1 MFDASYFKTQL
12 IKDVETAGGSSI
24 VEVLLLSGHSRRVRS
39 VERVNDGYVILEV
52 FHLRGDQALHGAH
65 WQQSG
70 KSGDGRE
77 TYRAAVSYESI
88 AEVLIDQEPANVD
101 RKLGFM
107 S

>member
-1 MFDASYFKTQL
+1 MFDSSYFTTQL
-12 IKDVETAGGSSI
+12 ARDVEAAGGSPI

-39 VERVNDGYVILEV
+39 VERAYEGYVVLEV
-52 FHLRGDQALHGAH
+52 FHLKGDQSLHGAH

-70 KSGDGRE
+70 KSGDARE
-77 TYRAAVSYESI
+77 TYRAAVSYDAI
-88 AEVLIDQEPANVD
+88 AEVLIDQTVASVD

>member
-12 IKDVETAGGSSI
+12 AKDVEAAGGSPV
-24 VEVLLLSGHSRRVRS
+24 VEVVLLSGHTRRVRS
-39 VERVNDGYVILEV
+39 VEHVNDGYVVLEA
-52 FHLRGDQALHGAH
+52 FHLKGDQALHGAH

-70 KSGDGRE
+70 RGSDGRE
-77 TYRAAVSYESI
+77 TYRAAVSYEAI
-88 AEVLIDQEPANVD
+88 AEVLIDRTPATVE

>member
-12 IKDVETAGGSSI
+12 AKDVEAAGGSPV

-39 VERVNDGYVILEV
+39 IEQANEGYVVLEV
-52 FHLRGDQALHGAH
+52 FHLKGDQALHGAH
-65 WQQSG
+65 WQQTA
-70 KSGDGRE
+70 GDGRE
-77 TYRAAVSYESI
+77 TYRSAVSYEAI
-88 AEVLIDQEPANVD
+88 AEVLIDRAPPTAE